1 MREISPRFHNHDA
14 LWSDEENEILIRMWK
29 NGHYTREICDALNK
43 SKGCIVTY
51 IARNR
56 AWLGLEKRPTNYRKK
71 GHTYNLHGTAFMK
84 AFDKE
89 WHGPVPLKHWAI
101 TKRWGA

>member
-1 MREISPRFHNHDA
+1 MREINPRFHNHGA
-14 LWSDEENEILIRMWK
+14 LWSDEENEILIRMW
-29 NGHYTREICDALNK
+29 
-43 SKGCIVTY
+43 
-51 IARNR
+51 
-56 AWLGLEKRPTNYRKK
+56 KK